1 MKSQNNENRVQQ
13 LNQCNRNHIILQ
25 ALCASL
31 LFVNSD
37 SLEAAPPQEPMIIEE
52 LLHLDTQA
60 ALLAARKKIVSSLE
74 HPGKTEVVANDNL
87 LLAIYGVGQS
97 LTAELL
103 LDMEPYVFK
112 NRKSTPVS
120 GRSTQYTLEKIQPP
134 CVYLKKLDKP
144 EVLCLGQ
151 LRP

>member
-1 MKSQNNENRVQQ
+1 
-13 LNQCNRNHIILQ
+13 
-25 ALCASL
+25 
-31 LFVNSD
+31 
-37 SLEAAPPQEPMIIEE
+37 MIIEE

-74 HPGKTEVVANDNL
+74 HPGKAEVVANDNL

-120 GRSTQYTLEKIQPP
+120 GRSTQYTLERIQPP

-144 EVLCLGQ
+144 E
-151 LRP
+151 